1 MLIRRGSVPLDYT
14 LCNQTVTVYHR
25 ETLERTVVEN
35 AYYDFRQEETVNDGQ
50 ADTAVRFTLV
60 VPGRLDIQPGDKV
73 LPGRGSALEERA
85 QWMRL
90 TAGAVSGLG
99 IVKSVSYKYWNDT
112 VCHTE
117 IKG

>member
-1 MLIRRGSVPLDYT
+1 MLIRRGGVPLDYT

-25 ETLERTVVEN
+25 ETLGQTVVEN
-35 AYYDFRQEETVNDGQ
+35 AYYNYREAETVNEGQ
-50 ADTAVRFTLV
+50 ADISVGFSLI

-73 LPGRGSALEERA
+73 LPGRGPALAGKE
-85 QWMRL
+85 QWLLL
-90 TAGAVSGLG
+90 TAGALPGLG
-99 IVKSVSYKYWNDT
+99 VVKSVSPKYWKGT